1 MQFIFFG
8 SDDRILFARDDAE
21 SATWQEEEYSLQA
34 MFPFIPDKRILRG
47 QRIGF
52 TDETG
57 VFQAFEIRKVRNY
70 EPDHYQEITAEH
82 IAVAELTD
90 EFVDAAEFTNIAPQ
104 EALASVLSG
113 TQWQVGTVAVG
124 DIQAQQTVRAQI
136 AAFALNGNVDLTRRP
151 VVYAAKMKLAGYTE
165 FDGDYATLYS
175 QTYTW
180 DTEQGTT
187 LATLLMTPIRPDGTV
202 LSPEQMDDY
211 MLDLYEAAGTVSGL
225 KAADH
230 DGLIIHILEGE
241 QISAMD
247 DVAEQAHTLSERWQ
261 SCIEAEASSGDIQ
274 RGKVWPA
281 VCTIRDSWN
290 VYITPRVVMGASGI
304 TGRYLDIETY
314 GGVYRGL
321 FLSIDK
327 NADEI
332 GVTVDDTNVVTAMFG
347 YGRNVEAGNGE
358 ETAPLTLSQAVWTE
372 TADHPAKP
380 LGQDYLVNPAALEA
394 YGRGPAGQKRNRWGF
409 YQNSNIDDPQILLQ
423 KTWEALKQDSQP
435 NVTVNC
441 VVQDLYRLGYR
452 DVPMR
457 LHDMAIV
464 ELRPTGDRLML
475 EIVGLTKDLLN
486 PQETRP
492 TIGKYI
498 PNIIYIN
505 RETNEGRSS
514 RTGGS
519 KGQTEEEYERGEF
532 ETAIDYNKY
541 QIALRATQF
550 DLKDLSYRT
559 AQSQAQIDIQHN
571 FIDSIVGGT
580 GMTLDANGYAVRDAD
595 GNPVFNVGTTQNL
608 YTRILQERDRISNIV
623 SYVGVDLSG
632 YTEFDPK
639 KDYHPG
645 DLVLYDGKP
654 YMFLVR
660 HTGTESNPLP
670 WDASHAQA
678 VDVSSQIK
686 QNTSRIDQTDS
697 RIASVITQSGVVT
710 TVFDK
715 NATYRKGDRVLYD
728 GLPYEFTEA
737 HTGNW
742 TGTDAKRI
750 DTLQT
755 QIEQTAG
762 SVSIVAGDV
771 SEIDGKVTAI
781 EGSGLWTGRDNIVA
795 VTGKMKVVGDD
806 VVIVNGSGLKTE
818 IGNAT
823 FGIWNENNLTAG
835 VLIKKINGGNPSDQT
850 DQTTQAYILAS
861 KVQLSGGQS
870 AVTLDD
876 KVVIDTNG
884 YTKINGMFMV
894 SGTGTSA
901 KHVTINNGNISAGGG
916 IDISS
921 GQSLKFIGSGS
932 GEYYGFN
939 IGGGTNTTDIKT
951 IVTGFGTVT
960 PNAETGAIT
969 IPYSTVRYPTA
980 GSNNQNINFNIADMA
995 FYKNHVG
1002 ISSVDPGNW
1011 QYDSTEHKYYNPVVA
1026 TAKDSTQAN
1035 PDTMTANVFIP
1046 DISLTPVLGLTDVGT
1061 VKAWGPSVSGTV
1073 YSAAADLSLY
1083 LKEKDNYVYL
1093 TKTNSEPVPVGPN
1106 SNVVARKEIQGG
1118 TVTSGTITDILTRG
1132 DKVTYN
1138 STSEMIR
1145 VLLQATGTDI
1155 SNAPFDDYVELSV
1168 SATGV
1173 SLSKDALSNTST
1185 DTYGHTYAGRY
1196 YIRGSGG
1203 LFKVQNVNTI
1213 TASVTAH
1220 RLNLELS
1227 APYAT
1232 PFTWNATGHENKYSY
1247 TVKSGLKSSSG
1258 TDTLANVLS
1267 YETQVLEL
1275 DPFDAI
1281 QHGKTLVTIDTIT
1294 LGTITANSSTRT
1306 ATVRTT
1312 VTLDNGETKTANVD
1326 VSAIYQAGL
1335 DGGPA
1340 ISSAPF
1346 IARLVDTDNVFI
1358 KNRQKTV
1365 NVSAIYQKGV
1375 NDATPVTPKYYITT
1389 DGDPII
1395 MWKASPSGDYSN
1407 FCGWLYPRTE
1417 VTVLGT
1423 SGYFYQVSY
1432 DGVTGYIA
1440 QARVEYSTSPTS
1452 STNYPGKTGW
1462 STFAENGYT
1471 YYAKTN
1477 TANVNLREGPSTS
1490 YPIILKMPADA
1501 QLYCMY
1507 DPADLPPDNQWNDVV
1522 YKAATHNLYLGS
1534 VDCSY
1539 INMEDATITVTVNWL
1554 RHSSGDYGSSIPTFM
1569 LPNGAETNITSNP
1582 VSDTSYVNTPVSS
1595 GVSINDFFNP
1605 TKTGFFGRYEL
1616 AAVALTEMYHKVNFT
1631 VSYSDGSPSQTY
1643 TCEFKSYKK
1652 TSSAEFDVGQTVYV
1666 YASNGGSV
1674 IVRTVPSVPSGTYGN
1689 LTPHTPVTIVS
1700 GPDNGY
1706 YQIRYAQTGY
1716 NTVTGYINADYL
1728 RSSVQ
1733 GNSNYNYTGWV
1744 KSEPVEPT
1752 VTSRTISI
1760 VEVIHN
1766 RSVTTTTPIST
1777 RFTLKSPYTTSG
1789 GGSLLVANSQ
1799 ARVVDVYNN
1808 HGSGYTRLSSLTAYF
1823 SQVTH
1828 SSSTYDYTLEH
1839 SVIFTVT
1846 TNYSDNTSTSTTY
1859 VGKISSNKT

>member
-70 EPDHYQEITAEH
+70 EPDHYQEINAEH

-124 DIQAQQTVRAQI
+124 DLQAQQTVRAQI

-211 MLDLYEAAGTVSGL
+211 MLDLYEAAVTVSGL

-372 TADHPAKP
+372 TSDHPAKP

-608 YTRILQERDRISNIV
+608 YTRIIQERDRISNIV

-645 DLVLYDGKP
+645 DRVLYDGKP

-670 WDASHAQA
+670 WDASHVQA

-686 QNTSRIDQTDS
+686 QNTSRIDQTDG
-697 RIASVITQSGVVT
+697 RIASVVTQSGVVT

-715 NATYRKGDRVLYD
+715 DATYRKGDRVLYN
-728 GLPYEFTEA
+728 GVPYEFTGDNG
-737 HTGNW
+737 HSGPW
-742 TGTDAKRI
+742 TGTDAKRVES
-750 DTLQT
+750 LQT
-755 QIEQTAG
+755 QIVQTAN
-762 SVSIVAGDV
+762 SVSTISGTVQTLDGDV
-771 SEIDGKVTAI
+771 TQIKGSWVYNNSQNIANVLGTITIDKDGNIKIKEGK
-781 EGSGLWTGRDNIVA
+781 GLI
-795 VTGKMKVVGDD
+795 VTGDST
-806 VVIVNGSGLKTE
+806 INGFIKD
-818 IGNAT
+818 NQM
-823 FGIWNENNLTAG
+823 TAG
-835 VLIKKINGGNPSDQT
+835 YLIKKINGDET
-850 DQTTQAYILAS
+850 EAAVKADKIYLDATKTV
-861 KVQLSGGQS
+861 KVGEVLFIADGG
-870 AVTLDD
+870 AFWVKRNATFGETAGRL
-876 KVVIDTNG
+876 
-884 YTKINGMFMV
+884 
-894 SGTGTSA
+894 
-901 KHVTINNGNISAGGG
+901 VTINNGTVNAPTIQVNSGGTLTFSPSSQSDSALSLTRSKVAGLVTDVQISGPVNNVYTLQYKKIGTGDTWNNASVTFSRATTLYKSNYTIDGTAKTAGW
-916 IDISS
+916 SS
-921 GQSLKFIGSGS
+921 GTFTVRAEPQNQSISTRINDIVLVSSHQDSTIKKQMDVTLKVMYDNEQDDDED
-932 GEYYGFN
+932 GE
-939 IGGGTNTTDIKT
+939 
-951 IVTGFGTVT
+951 TGF
-960 PNAETGAIT
+960 
-969 IPYSTVRYPTA
+969 
-980 GSNNQNINFNIADMA
+980 
-995 FYKNHVG
+995 
-1002 ISSVDPGNW
+1002 
-1011 QYDSTEHKYYNPVVA
+1011 
-1026 TAKDSTQAN
+1026 
-1035 PDTMTANVFIP
+1035 
-1046 DISLTPVLGLTDVGT
+1046 
-1061 VKAWGPSVSGTV
+1061 
-1073 YSAAADLSLY
+1073 
-1083 LKEKDNYVYL
+1083 
-1093 TKTNSEPVPVGPN
+1093 TKTNMGIDATPIYTYGNRVVGLNKSYTSANYIPTT
-1106 SNVVARKEIQGG
+1106 AAQHPG
-1118 TVTSGTITDILTRG
+1118 TFLVQTSGRL
-1132 DKVTYN
+1132 N
-1138 STSEMIR
+1138 E
-1145 VLLQATGTDI
+1145 TGTAADE
-1155 SNAPFDDYVELSV
+1155 DTDYLSV
-1168 SATGV
+1168 NVSTLMVAKSSTMSGTAQINSKTYKGTYSFSRSSGGVVSIAGIATKTASATGEI
-1173 SLSKDALSNTST
+1173 A
-1185 DTYGHTYAGRY
+1185 
-1196 YIRGSGG
+1196 
-1203 LFKVQNVNTI
+1203 
-1213 TASVTAH
+1213 
-1220 RLNLELS
+1220 LELS

-1247 TVKSGLKSSSG
+1247 TVKSGLKVDGS
-1258 TDTLANVLS
+1258 NVLS
-1267 YETQVLEL
+1267 YETNTLEL
-1275 DPFDAI
+1275 NPEQAI
-1281 QHGKTLVTIDTIT
+1281 NHGKTLVTVSSAT
-1294 LGTITANSSTRT
+1294 LSNIVANSSTRSAT
-1306 ATVRTT
+1306 ATLT
-1312 VTLDNGETKTANVD
+1312 VTLDNGDTKSLTGVD
-1326 VSAIYQAGL
+1326 VSDIYQAGL
-1335 DGGPA
+1335 DGTGP
-1340 ISSAPF
+1340 ITSHSF
-1346 IARLVDTDNVFI
+1346 DFRLVDNSGAFVRT
-1358 KNRQKTV
+1358 RQKSV
-1365 NVSAIYQKGV
+1365 DVSDVYQKGV
-1375 NDATPVTPKYYITT
+1375 DDATPATPKYYITT

-1395 MWKASPSGDYSN
+1395 MWKSSPSGDYSN

-1490 YPIILKMPADA
+1490 YPIVLKMPKDA

-1507 DPADLPPDNQWNDVV
+1507 DPADLPADNQWNDVV
-1522 YKAATHNLYLGS
+1522 YKKATHNLYLGS

-1554 RHSSGDYGSSIPTFM
+1554 RHSSDDYNGSVPIYM
-1569 LPNGAETNITSNP
+1569 IPNGAETSVASSAIN
-1582 VSDTSYVNTPVSS
+1582 DTAYINTAVSS
-1595 GVSINDFFNP
+1595 GVNINDFFNP

-1631 VSYSDGSPSQTY
+1631 VSYSDGTPDQTY

-1666 YASNGGSV
+1666 YGGNNGASV

-1733 GNSNYNYTGWV
+1733 GYSNYNYTGWV

-1760 VEVIHN
+1760 VEVVHN

-1777 RFTLKSPYTTSG
+1777 RFTLKSPYTTSSS
-1789 GGSLLVANSQ
+1789 GGSLLVANSS
-1799 ARVVDVYNN
+1799 ARPSDAYNN

-1828 SSSTYDYTLEH
+1828 SSSTYNYTLEH